1 VRLDK
6 APADLGALD
15 FLTRLV
21 SPLDVPRELLAYSE
35 AMIRGQ
41 AGSPPQLA
49 PTADQFGVLAAW
61 MVLDFAAG
69 RPVRKRVKVAIPDL
83 VMPRGRRVANEA
95 ARMVELARVKILL
108 ETTRRRHPGRS

>member
-1 VRLDK
+1 
-6 APADLGALD
+6 
-15 FLTRLV
+15 
-21 SPLDVPRELLAYSE
+21 
-35 AMIRGQ
+35 MIRGQ

-95 ARMVELARVKILL
+95 ARVVELARVKILL
-108 ETTRRRHPGRS
+108 ETTRRRRGDRS

>member
-1 VRLDK
+1 
-6 APADLGALD
+6 
-15 FLTRLV
+15 V
-21 SPLDVPRELLAYSE
+21 SPLDVPRELLSYSA
-35 AMIRGQ
+35 AMIRGE

-83 VMPRGRRVANEA
+83 VMPRSRRVANEA
-95 ARMVELARVKILL
+95 ARIVELARVKILL
-108 ETTRRRHPGRS
+108 ETTRRRQGDRS

>member
-1 VRLDK
+1 MN
-6 APADLGALD
+6 
-15 FLTRLV
+15 
-21 SPLDVPRELLAYSE
+21 PLDVPRELLAYSE

-69 RPVRKRVKVAIPDL
+69 RPVRRRVKVAIPDL
-83 VMPRGRRVANEA
+83 VMPRRRRVAHET
-95 ARMVELARVKILL
+95 ARLVELARVKVLL
-108 ETTRRRHPGRS
+108 ETTRRRKGDGS

>member
-1 VRLDK
+1 VE
-6 APADLGALD
+6 
-15 FLTRLV
+15 FLSRLV
-21 SPLDVPRELLAYSE
+21 DPLDVPREMLAHAE

-41 AGSPPQLA
+41 AGSAPQLA

-83 VMPRGRRVANEA
+83 VMPRSRRLANEA
-95 ARMVELARVKILL
+95 ARLVQLARVKYLL
-108 ETTRRRHPGRS
+108 EATRRKASAQDETPGPIEAGS

>member
-1 VRLDK
+1 ME
-6 APADLGALD
+6 
-15 FLTRLV
+15 FLTGLV
-21 SPLDVPRELLAYSE
+21 SPLDVPRELIAHGE
-35 AMIRGQ
+35 RMIRGQ

-49 PTADQFGVLAAW
+49 PTADQFGVLAGW

-69 RPVRKRVKVAIPDL
+69 SPVRKRVKVAIPDL
-83 VMPRGRRVANEA
+83 VMPRGRWLANEA